1 MDDAHAASEKRL
13 VALVTARLV
22 IIGSGGHARE
32 ALDVVEAINAVVPTY
47 EMIGFLDDDAAR
59 VGTMVRGFAVRGP
72 IEQLFE
78 LGEALYFIG
87 IGNCAGRSRVARR
100 LHGCAARA
108 TTLIHPHASL
118 TAHCTLGQGAL
129 IAAGCVLT
137 SSVTVGDH
145 SHINVGASVSH
156 DCTIEEF
163 VHLAP
168 GVRLAG
174 NVTIRRGCE
183 IGIGACVVP
192 GIEVGEDTIVGAGAI
207 VIRSLPAR
215 VTAVGVPA
223 RIIRSHG
230 NDSGR

>member
-1 MDDAHAASEKRL
+1 M
-13 VALVTARLV
+13 

-32 ALDVVEAINAVVPTY
+32 ALDVVEAINAVAPTY
-47 EMIGFLDDDAAR
+47 EMVGFLDDDAAR
-59 VGTMVRGFAVRGP
+59 VGTTVRGLPVRGP
-72 IEQLFE
+72 VEDLFE
-78 LGEALYFIG
+78 LGDVLYFIG
-87 IGNCAGRSRVARR
+87 IGNCAGRSRVAQR

-108 TTLIHPHASL
+108 TTLIHPRASL
-118 TAHCTLGQGAL
+118 TAHCTFGQGAL

-137 SSVTVGDH
+137 NNVTVGDH
-145 SHINVGASVSH
+145 SHINIGASVSH

-174 NVTIRRGCE
+174 NVTVRRGSE

-192 GIEVGEDTIVGAGAI
+192 GIEVGEHTIVGAGAV

-215 VTAVGVPA
+215 VTAAGVPA
-223 RIIRSHG
+223 RIIRSHS
-230 NDSGR
+230 NDSGRERPS